1 MSRLLTK
8 NPIAIRQLMNEA
20 IFSLHEEAI
29 TLPDTVEE
37 QEVPLVFWGENKANI
52 IFFVRNTLYNYFSIE
67 AEDAFLKTLSALKF
81 TLNEVAVVNL
91 EKNTQPYDQIKAQ
104 LNPKFCIY
112 LEGNNSNLTESFN
125 VFMDQENV
133 KVLYTY
139 SFEEMLIDTTKKRM
153 FWNGIKEITTF
164 L

>member
-1 MSRLLTK
+1 M
-8 NPIAIRQLMNEA
+8 
-20 IFSLHEEAI
+20 
-29 TLPDTVEE
+29 
-37 QEVPLVFWGENKANI
+37 
-52 IFFVRNTLYNYFSIE
+52 
-67 AEDAFLKTLSALKF
+67 SALKF